1 MSMTTAS
8 GRVRAF
14 LDPRPVSWVTVVLL
28 AIVLTYADGFVLTV
42 LTGAVGAIQRTQ
54 SPFVS
59 WLIDSTVLLPVYV
72 LGVLVA
78 FKLARRW
85 VGPVLHTAKQVMLGS
100 LVIALAGT
108 VIGIA
113 AAAANAAYDY
123 NLQHN
128 ELVVSG
134 PVHADHDTVIPGQAA
149 AGHNHPTCDE
159 LCSQEHD
166 TLVADVKAVGF
177 GGPAILILN
186 VLAVA
191 WMVALIGGSLTRA
204 GSGAAEPAATA
215 AVPAQPAGQS

>member
-1 MSMTTAS
+1 MSMTTAT

-14 LDPRPVSWVTVVLL
+14 LDPKPVSWLTVALL

-54 SPFVS
+54 APFVS
-59 WLIDSTVLLPVYV
+59 WLIDSTVLLPLYV

-78 FKLARRW
+78 LKLARRW
-85 VGPVLHTAKQVMLGS
+85 VGPVLTGAKKVMLGS
-100 LVIALAGT
+100 LVVALAGT
-108 VIGIA
+108 VIGLA

-149 AGHNHPTCDE
+149 AAHNHPVCDE

-166 TLVADVKAVGF
+166 TLVADIKAVGF

-186 VLAVA
+186 VLAVG
-191 WMVALIGGSLTRA
+191 WMVALLGGSLTRTP
-204 GSGAAEPAATA
+204 SGAAKATTTA
-215 AVPAQPAGQS
+215 AAPAQPAKQS